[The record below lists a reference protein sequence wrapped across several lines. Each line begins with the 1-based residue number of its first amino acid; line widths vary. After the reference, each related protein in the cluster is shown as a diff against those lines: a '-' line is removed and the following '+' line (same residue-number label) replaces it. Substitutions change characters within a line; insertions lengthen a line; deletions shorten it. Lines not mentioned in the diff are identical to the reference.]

1 VTVTRSEGSGEP
13 QGGAPA
19 DRYDGLAAVP
29 DGLGPAVVT
38 VGMFDGVHRG
48 HRALLD
54 RVAVEAAA
62 RSLPAAAVTFD
73 RHPLAVLRPGTEPP
87 LLTTLDR
94 KVELLG
100 QAGITTVLV
109 LEFTRELSQVPAE
122 TFAAEVLFDALAARA
137 VVVGENFRFGHKA
150 AGDPDLL
157 ADLGRPRGVEVVAVP
172 LHADGDQVVSS
183 TRVRAE
189 LAAGDVAAAA
199 ASLGRPYAVEGTVV
213 VGDRRGRPLLGIPT
227 ANLAV
232 PEGIAL
238 PADGV
243 YAGHLTDQAPEG
255 SGEPRRGAPVDRKG
269 SGEPQ
274 GGAPV
279 SRGITRPAA
288 ISVGTNPQF
297 GTERRVE
304 AHVLDFD
311 GDLYGHRVSVDFTH
325 HLRGQAVFAGNDEL
339 IAQMHADID
348 QARRLLASP
357 PGGKVQTGGFSRPTP

>member
-1 VTVTRSEGSGEP
+1 MTVN
-13 QGGAPA
+13 
-19 DRYDGLAAVP
+19 RYDGLATVP
-29 DGLGPAVVT
+29 DGLAPAVVT

-54 RVAVEAAA
+54 RVAAEAAA

-150 AGDPDLL
+150 AGDPALL

-172 LHADGDQVVSS
+172 LYADGDQVVSS

-232 PEGIAL
+232 PEGVAL

-243 YAGHLTDQAPEG
+243 YAGHLTDQA
-255 SGEPRRGAPVDRKG
+255 D
-269 SGEPQ
+269 
-274 GGAPV
+274 
-279 SRGITRPAA
+279 GITRPAA

-325 HLRGQAVFAGNDEL
+325 HLRGQAVFAGTDEL

-357 PGGKVQTGGFSRPTP
+357 PGGRVQTGGFSRPTP

>member
-1 VTVTRSEGSGEP
+1 VTVS
-13 QGGAPA
+13 
-19 DRYDGLAAVP
+19 RYDGVAAVP
-29 DGLGPAVVT
+29 DGLGPTVVT

-54 RVAVEAAA
+54 RVAAEAAA
-62 RSLPAAAVTFD
+62 RGLPAAAVTFD
-73 RHPLAVLRPGTEPP
+73 RHPLAVLRPGSEPP

-100 QAGITTVLV
+100 EAGMATVLV
-109 LEFTRELSQVPAE
+109 LEFTRELSEVTAE
-122 TFAAEVLFDALAARA
+122 VFAAEVLFDALAARA

-150 AGDPDLL
+150 AGDPALL
-157 ADLGRPRGVEVVAVP
+157 ATLGRPRGIEVVAVP

-189 LAAGDVAAAA
+189 LADGDVAAAA

-213 VGDRRGRPLLGIPT
+213 VGDRRGGPVLGVPT
-227 ANLAV
+227 ANLGL
-232 PEGIAL
+232 PPGIAI

-243 YAGHLTDQAPEG
+243 YAGHLTDERDAV
-255 SGEPRRGAPVDRKG
+255 A
-269 SGEPQ
+269 
-274 GGAPV
+274 
-279 SRGITRPAA
+279 RPAA

-311 GDLYGHRVSVDFTH
+311 ADLYGHRVSVAFSH
-325 HLRGQAVFAGNDEL
+325 RLRGQAVFAGTAEL
-339 IAQMHADID
+339 VAQMRADID
-348 QARRLLASP
+348 QARRLLAP
-357 PGGKVQTGGFSRPTP
+357 ADG

>member
-1 VTVTRSEGSGEP
+1 VTL
-13 QGGAPA
+13 Q
-19 DRYDGLAAVP
+19 RYDGLAAVP
-29 DGLGPAVVT
+29 GDLGPTVAT

-54 RVAVEAAA
+54 RMAAEAAA
-62 RSLPAAAVTFD
+62 RSVPAAAVTFD
-73 RHPLAVLRPGTEPP
+73 RHPLAVLRPGAEPP

-100 QAGITTVLV
+100 QAGIATVLV

-122 TFAAEVLFDALAARA
+122 AFAAEVLFDALAARA

-157 ADLGRPRGVEVVAVP
+157 ADLGRPRGIEVVAVP

-243 YAGHLTDQAPEG
+243 YAGHLTDQAD
-255 SGEPRRGAPVDRKG
+255 SLA
-269 SGEPQ
+269 
-274 GGAPV
+274 
-279 SRGITRPAA
+279 RPAA

-311 GDLYGHRVSVDFTH
+311 GDLYGHRVSVDFAQ
-325 HLRGQAVFAGNDEL
+325 HLRGQAVFAGTDEL

-348 QARRLLASP
+348 QARRLAASP
-357 PGGKVQTGGFSRPTP
+357 PGGRVQTGGFPRPTP

>member
-1 VTVTRSEGSGEP
+1 VTVK
-13 QGGAPA
+13 
-19 DRYDGLAAVP
+19 RYDGVEAVP
-29 DGLGPAVVT
+29 GDLGPAVVT

-54 RVAVEAAA
+54 RVAAEAAA
-62 RSLPAAAVTFD
+62 RGLPAAAVTFD
-73 RHPLAVLRPGTEPP
+73 RHPLAVLRPGSEPP

-100 QAGITTVLV
+100 QAGVDAVLV
-109 LEFTRELSQVPAE
+109 LAFTKELSEVGAE
-122 TFAAEVLFDALAARA
+122 AFAAEVLFDALAARA

-150 AGDPDLL
+150 AGDPALL
-157 ADLGRPRGVEVVAVP
+157 AELGRPRGVEVVAVP
-172 LHADGDQVVSS
+172 LHADGDQVLSS

-199 ASLGRPYAVEGTVV
+199 ASLGRPYAVEGEVV
-213 VGDRRGRPLLGIPT
+213 VGDRRGRAVLGVPT

-232 PEGIAL
+232 PAGIAL

-243 YAGHLTDQAPEG
+243 YAGHLTDAAPE
-255 SGEPRRGAPVDRKG
+255 G

-279 SRGITRPAA
+279 DGGIARPAA

-297 GTERRVE
+297 GTDRRVE

-311 GDLYGHRVSVDFTH
+311 ADLYGHRVSVGFAH
-325 HLRGQAVFAGNDEL
+325 HLRGQATFAGVDEL
-339 IAQMHADID
+339 AAQIRADID
-348 QARRLLASP
+348 QARRLLS
-357 PGGKVQTGGFSRPTP
+357 STPAVP

>member
-1 VTVTRSEGSGEP
+1 MTL
-13 QGGAPA
+13 Q
-19 DRYDGLAAVP
+19 RYDGVAAVP
-29 DGLGPAVVT
+29 DGLGPTVVT

-54 RVAVEAAA
+54 RVAAEAAA
-62 RSLPAAAVTFD
+62 RSVPAAAVTFD

-100 QAGITTVLV
+100 QAGIATVLV

-122 TFAAEVLFDALAARA
+122 AFAAEVLFDALAARA

-157 ADLGRPRGVEVVAVP
+157 ADLGRPRGIEVVAVP
-172 LHADGDQVVSS
+172 LHADGDQIVSS

-243 YAGHLTDQAPEG
+243 YAGHLTDQAD
-255 SGEPRRGAPVDRKG
+255 SLA
-269 SGEPQ
+269 
-274 GGAPV
+274 
-279 SRGITRPAA
+279 RPAA

-325 HLRGQAVFAGNDEL
+325 HLRGQAVFAGTDEL

-348 QARRLLASP
+348 QARRLAASP
-357 PGGKVQTGGFSRPTP
+357 PGGRVQTGGFPRPTP

>member
-1 VTVTRSEGSGEP
+1 VTVQRF
-13 QGGAPA
+13 
-19 DRYDGLAAVP
+19 DGVEAVP
-29 DGLGPAVVT
+29 GDLGPAVVT
-38 VGMFDGVHRG
+38 VGMFDGAHRG

-54 RVAVEAAA
+54 RVTAEAAA
-62 RSLPAAAVTFD
+62 RGLPAAAVTFD
-73 RHPLAVLRPGTEPP
+73 RHPLAVLRPGSEPP

-100 QAGITTVLV
+100 QAGMDVVLV
-109 LEFTRELSQVPAE
+109 LAFTRELSEVTAE
-122 TFAAEVLFDALAARA
+122 AFAAEVLFDALAARA

-157 ADLGRPRGVEVVAVP
+157 ASLGRPRGVEVVAVP

-199 ASLGRPYAVEGTVV
+199 ASLDRPYAVEGEVV

-232 PEGIAL
+232 PDGIAL
-238 PADGV
+238 PADGI
-243 YAGHLTDQAPEG
+243 YAGHLTDA
-255 SGEPRRGAPVDRKG
+255 AD
-269 SGEPQ
+269 
-274 GGAPV
+274 
-279 SRGITRPAA
+279 GIARPAA

-297 GTERRVE
+297 GTDRRVE

-311 GDLYGHRVSVDFTH
+311 ADLYGHRVSVGFAH
-325 HLRGQAVFAGNDEL
+325 HLRDQATFAGVDEL
-339 IAQMHADID
+339 AVQMRADID
-348 QARRLLASP
+348 QARRLLSSP
-357 PGGKVQTGGFSRPTP
+357 PGGTVRTGGFSRPTP